1 MPTLQAAERAVAWPY
16 PLLADLVLALHFAIV
31 VFVVGGLVLVVAGNL
46 WRWHCVNRRGFRV
59 AHLAAIAFVVA
70 EPWLGIT
77 CPLTTLESWLRTRAG
92 AAPYGDSFIGHWLA
106 ALLFYDAPGW
116 AFVLAYTA
124 FGLLVAAAWWIFPP
138 RSGKPGR
145 ERRG

>member
-1 MPTLQAAERAVAWPY
+1 MTEKIT
-16 PLLADLVLALHFAIV
+16 LLADMVLLAHFGLV
-31 VFVVGGLVLVVAGNL
+31 VFVVGGLAVILVGNL
-46 WRWHCVNRRGFRV
+46 LGWRWVNNPWFRF
-59 AHLAAIAFVVA
+59 AHIAAIAVVVA
-70 EPWLGIT
+70 ESWLGIT